1 MRKILATHSLHLV
14 YDCFT
19 SCFRNPDP
27 GTRLDNKI
35 FCRIAGFPQGLCCG
49 IPLSCLPV
57 VSSSLDPILVLVDGR
72 QLAAGG
78 IFGLGKDLGH
88 LLEVVK
94 LHNNG
99 AEGFERNL
107 TCSFK
112 PFDSQRRNTCLLGK
126 CSSAVSSL
134 QSSLL
139 AVLGH
144 HCHKLFR
151 LFGINI

>member
-57 VSSSLDPILVLVDGR
+57 VSSSLDSVLVLVDGR

-78 IFGLGKDLGH
+78 VFGLGKNLGH

-99 AEGFERNL
+99 AEGF
-107 TCSFK
+107 
-112 PFDSQRRNTCLLGK
+112 
-126 CSSAVSSL
+126 
-134 QSSLL
+134 
-139 AVLGH
+139 
-144 HCHKLFR
+144 
-151 LFGINI
+151 